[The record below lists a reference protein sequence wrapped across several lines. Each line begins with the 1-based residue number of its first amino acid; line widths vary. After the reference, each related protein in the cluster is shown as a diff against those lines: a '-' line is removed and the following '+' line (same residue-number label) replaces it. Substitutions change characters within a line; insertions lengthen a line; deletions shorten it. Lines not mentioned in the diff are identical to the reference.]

1 MAIKKYARKA
11 VKKGVRYAK
20 KRYTTRSGGGV
31 KVAQVARDVMFLKRQ
46 LNTEHKHI
54 DFKFGSG
61 QTITGQTPTANTPIV
76 IPLPLPLKGTGYND
90 RIGNQLRI
98 VHITSKLKFLFKNNQ
113 DLIQRVNARAQL
125 VFAKDGTNVP
135 LISNLY
141 DTDANG
147 HYTPMSM
154 VQTQEY
160 NKYVWMKSHDH
171 KKGYTQ
177 PTNRYPQTG
186 TNGTIPTFPG
196 TVYNEDINATS
207 VSNQALNDAPFYSNK
222 SNKCSIRVMF
232 ENSSD
237 TNVEQMKPFLV
248 LRSDS
253 PESNGD
259 IYDPVE
265 ITGIIRFTYVD
276 N

>member
-1 MAIKKYARKA
+1 MAVKKYARKA
-11 VKKGVRYAK
+11 VKKGVRFAR
-20 KRYTTRSGGGV
+20 KRYTTRTGGARVG
-31 KVAQVARDVMFLKRQ
+31 AIARDVMFLKRQ
-46 LNTEHKHI
+46 LNTEHKHL

-61 QTITGQTPTANTPIV
+61 QTIPGQTPSASTPIV
-76 IPLPLPLKGTGYND
+76 IPLPLPTKGTGYSD

-125 VFAKDGTNVP
+125 VFAKDGSNVP
-135 LISNLY
+135 AISNLY

-171 KKGYTQ
+171 KRGYTQ
-177 PTNRYPQTG
+177 PTNRFPLSYKDGSVADPRVNPS
-186 TNGTIPTFPG
+186 TNMDVKDPT
-196 TVYNEDINATS
+196 N
-207 VSNQALNDAPFYSNK
+207 VSTLNDAPFYSNK
-222 SNKCSIRVMF
+222 SSKCSIKVMF

-253 PESNGD
+253 PENNSL

>member
-1 MAIKKYARKA
+1 MAVKKYARKA
-11 VKKGVRYAK
+11 VKKGVRFAR
-20 KRYTTRSGGGV
+20 KRYTTRTGGAR
-31 KVAQVARDVMFLKRQ
+31 VAQVARDVMFLKRQ

-61 QTITGQTPTANTPIV
+61 QTVIGQTPTASTPIV
-76 IPLPLPLKGTGYND
+76 IPLPLPAKGTGYND

-98 VHITSKLKFLFKNNQ
+98 VHITSKLKFLFKNNN
-113 DLIQRVNARAQL
+113 DLIQRVNCRAQL
-125 VFAKDGTNVP
+125 VFAKDGSNVP
-135 LISNLY
+135 AITNLY

-171 KKGYTQ
+171 KRGYTQ
-177 PTNRYPQTG
+177 PTNRYPLTG
-186 TNGTIPTFPG
+186 TNGTVYTHPG
-196 TVYNEDINATS
+196 TVYNEDITATTPATQS
-207 VSNQALNDAPFYSNK
+207 LNDAPFYSNK
-222 SNKCSIRVMF
+222 SSKCSIKVMF

-248 LRSDS
+248 LRADS
-253 PESNGD
+253 PENNNL
-259 IYDPVE
+259 IYDPVQVS
-265 ITGIIRFTYVD
+265 GIIRFTYVD

>member
-1 MAIKKYARKA
+1 MAVKKYARKA
-11 VKKGVRYAK
+11 VKKGVRFAR
-20 KRYTTRSGGGV
+20 KRYTTRTGGAR
-31 KVAQVARDVMFLKRQ
+31 VAQVARDVMFLKRQ
-46 LNTEHKHI
+46 LNTEHKHL

-61 QTITGQTPTANTPIV
+61 QTITGQTPSASTPIV
-76 IPLPLPLKGTGYND
+76 IPLPLPTKGTGYSD

-135 LISNLY
+135 AISNLY

-171 KKGYTQ
+171 KRGYTQ
-177 PTNRYPQTG
+177 PTNRFPFADV
-186 TNGTIPTFPG
+186 NGNTPIPTG
-196 TVYNEDINATS
+196 GG
-207 VSNQALNDAPFYSNK
+207 NQDVEVPANDSLNDAPFYSNK
-222 SNKCSIRVMF
+222 SGKCSIKVMF

-253 PESNGD
+253 PENNSL

-265 ITGIIRFTYVD
+265 ISGIIRLTYVD

>member
-1 MAIKKYARKA
+1 MAVKKYARKA
-11 VKKGVRYAK
+11 VRKGVRYAK
-20 KRYTTRSGGGV
+20 KRYTTRTGGGV
-31 KVAQVARDVMFLKRQ
+31 RVAQVARDVMFLKRQ
-46 LNTEHKHI
+46 LNTEHKHL

-61 QTITGQTPTANTPIV
+61 QTITGQTPSASTPIV
-76 IPLPLPLKGTGYND
+76 IPLPLPTKGTGYSD

-135 LISNLY
+135 AISNLY

-171 KKGYTQ
+171 KRGYTQ
-177 PTNRYPQTG
+177 PTNRFPFADV
-186 TNGTIPTFPG
+186 NGNTPIPTG
-196 TVYNEDINATS
+196 GG
-207 VSNQALNDAPFYSNK
+207 NQDVEVPANDSLNDAPF
-222 SNKCSIRVMF
+222 
-232 ENSSD
+232 
-237 TNVEQMKPFLV
+237 
-248 LRSDS
+248 
-253 PESNGD
+253 
-259 IYDPVE
+259 
-265 ITGIIRFTYVD
+265 
-276 N
+276 